1 MVMSSHLATRDH
13 AIRVKEWAICDTR
26 VALLYANCVVWHFVP
41 FVLNSNSTQL
51 DSGNTMNGRN
61 GCIGLAEMVNGDEST
76 ASKDSSVV
84 YKRWHK
90 VAISIRVMNQ
100 SAWLMYIPKS
110 GCLYEFYDPSERKI
124 HSLELPELRGCRVCY
139 TKQGWL
145 LLYRRRNHLVFFF
158 NPFTRETI
166 NLPSYELAYEIMA
179 FSCAPT
185 STNCVV
191 FSIKHV
197 HPTVVVIS
205 TCHPTGA
212 SEWTIV
218 NHRNRLSFVSSIWD
232 KPVFFS
238 GLFYCLSLTGWLGV
252 YDPVRRYW
260 KVLAMPP
267 PRCPEYFFVKNWW
280 KGKFMTEHN
289 GDLLV
294 VYTSQNKNPII
305 YKLYRSELAW
315 KEMESLRSV
324 TIFAS
329 FLTSLSGANLLG
341 IMRNSVYFSK
351 FRFFGKRCI
360 SYSFDDYRY
369 YPRKQ
374 QYDWGEQPSF
384 ENIWIEPPH
393 HALSSI

>member
-1 MVMSSHLATRDH
+1 MAATKKR
-13 AIRVKEWAICDTR
+13 K
-26 VALLYANCVVWHFVP
+26 LKL
-41 FVLNSNSTQL
+41 
-51 DSGNTMNGRN
+51 
-61 GCIGLAEMVNGDEST
+61 LAEMVNGDERT
-76 ASKDSSVV
+76 ASEDGKGRLELQTWSDLPLELLELILSNLTFEDNVRASVV
-84 YKRWHK
+84 CKRWHK
-90 VAISIRVMNQ
+90 VAISVRVMNQ
-100 SAWLMYIPKS
+100 SPWLMYIPKS

-197 HPTVVVIS
+197 HPTVVAIS
-205 TCHPTGA
+205 TCHPGA

-218 NHRNRLSFVSSIWD
+218 NHRNRLPFVSSIWD
-232 KPVFFS
+232 KPVFCS

-260 KVLAMPP
+260 KVLAVPP
-267 PRCPEYFFVKNWW
+267 PRCPENFFIKNWW

-294 VYTSQNKNPII
+294 VYTSQNKNPMI

-315 KEMESLRSV
+315 KEMESLRGV

-329 FLTSLSGANLLG
+329 FLSSLSGANLPG

-360 SYSFDDYRY
+360 SYSFDDCRY

-374 QYDWGEQPSF
+374 QYDWGEQPPF
-384 ENIWIEPPH
+384 ENIWIEPPRR
-393 HALSSI
+393 ALSSI

>member
-1 MVMSSHLATRDH
+1 
-13 AIRVKEWAICDTR
+13 
-26 VALLYANCVVWHFVP
+26 
-41 FVLNSNSTQL
+41 
-51 DSGNTMNGRN
+51 
-61 GCIGLAEMVNGDEST
+61 
-76 ASKDSSVV
+76 
-84 YKRWHK
+84 
-90 VAISIRVMNQ
+90 MNQ

-166 NLPSYELAYEIMA
+166 NLPSYELAYEI
-179 FSCAPT
+179 
-185 STNCVV
+185 
-191 FSIKHV
+191 
-197 HPTVVVIS
+197 PTVVVIS

-232 KPVFFS
+232 KPVFCS

-341 IMRNSVYFSK
+341 IMRNSLQ
-351 FRFFGKRCI
+351 I
-360 SYSFDDYRY
+360 SFLW
-369 YPRKQ
+369 KTLHIV
-374 QYDWGEQPSF
+374 F
-384 ENIWIEPPH
+384 V
-393 HALSSI
+393 